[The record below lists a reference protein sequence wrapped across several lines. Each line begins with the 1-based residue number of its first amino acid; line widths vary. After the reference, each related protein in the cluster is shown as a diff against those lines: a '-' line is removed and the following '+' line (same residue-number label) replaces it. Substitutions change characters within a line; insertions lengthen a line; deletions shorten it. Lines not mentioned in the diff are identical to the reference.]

1 MISFA
6 PAACKARAMPQAIL
20 RLLATPKT
28 TAVRPSMLN
37 DIREGST
44 RGEGNYR
51 EPTILMNFAGNEKR
65 RALRLSQKPPDP
77 LALPPLSAK
86 PRTKTQTRKPPQS
99 QQTHTLTQMHALH
112 APQPG

>member
-6 PAACKARAMPQAIL
+6 PAACRPWAMPQAIL

-28 TAVRPSMLN
+28 TAVRPSILN
-37 DIREGST
+37 DMRWCST
-44 RGEGNYR
+44 RWDGSYR
-51 EPTILMNFAGNEKR
+51 EPTILMNFVGNEKP

-77 LALPPLSAK
+77 RSSPPRPAT

-99 QQTHTLTQMHALH
+99 QQSHRLTQMHALH